1 MRVEG
6 RIKAAVIKL
15 TSCSGCQL
23 QILNAEDE
31 ILEVTKRVD
40 FTHFLELSSDVRSG
54 PYDIAFVEGAVTT
67 PEEVELVR
75 SVRGSSKY
83 VVALGAC
90 ATAGGIQALRNL
102 ASTEEFKKIVYPH
115 PEWIKTL
122 DKVSPISEFVRV
134 DYELRGCP
142 VSKDRVI
149 DFITQILAGKK
160 PYFRREPLCM
170 ECKRKGNI
178 CVLIAKGIPCLGPVT
193 QEGCGALCPT
203 YGRGCYG
210 CFGPA
215 KDPKPEELVKALVR
229 RSGLSK
235 DGAVERFKYFTAW
248 AKPFR
253 KVVGGE

>member
-31 ILEVTKRVD
+31 ILEVTRRVE
-40 FTHFLELSSDVRSG
+40 FTHFLELSSDAGPG
-54 PYDIAFVEGAVTT
+54 PYDVAFVEGAVTA
-67 PEEVELVR
+67 PEEMELIKNVR
-75 SVRGSSKY
+75 KSSKY

-102 ASTEEFKKIVYPH
+102 ASTEEFKKIVYPY
-115 PEWIKTL
+115 PEWIKIL
-122 DKVSPISEFVRV
+122 DKVRPISEIVKV

-149 DFITQILAGKK
+149 DFIAQMLAGKK
-160 PYFRREPLCM
+160 PYFKREPLCM

-178 CVLIAKGIPCLGPVT
+178 CVLIAKGLPCLGPVT

-203 YGRGCYG
+203 YSRGCYG
-210 CFGPA
+210 CFGPT
-215 KDPKPEELVKALVR
+215 KDPKPEELVKVLVR
-229 RSGLSK
+229 RLGLNK
-235 DGAVERFKYFTAW
+235 YEALERFKYFTAW

-253 KVVGGE
+253 RIVSGE